1 MHKTLKI
8 LLVSVLAFILVLVG
22 AAANNITNIKL
33 NNQKK
38 EPEQI
43 IEKEDNKTENI
54 VFLGDSITEIY
65 PLEEIFGKVPIVKS
79 GISGY
84 RTKDILEQLR
94 KMVYQYNPT
103 KVILLIGTNDYL
115 DDLSPDEVA
124 SNIKEI
130 VQEIHKHRKN
140 TEIYIESIY
149 PINKNLKKEMV
160 ANRDNEKI
168 IETNNKIKDIC
179 QENNLTY
186 IDMYNELIDEDGNF
200 NKKYTYDGLHPN
212 TLGYARISQV
222 LSKYIYKNE
231 KDI

>member
-8 LLVSVLAFILVLVG
+8 LLISLLAFLLVLVG

-33 NNQKK
+33 NK
-38 EPEQI
+38 EGKTQQT
-43 IEKEDNKTENI
+43 IEKEEKKTENI

-65 PLEEIFGKVPIVKS
+65 PLEDIFGKVPIVKS

-94 KMVYQYNPT
+94 KMVYQYNPS

-115 DDLSPDEVA
+115 DDSTPDEVA

-160 ANRDNEKI
+160 ANRDNDKI
-168 IETNNKIKDIC
+168 IETNKKIKDIC
-179 QENNLTY
+179 KEKNLTY

-222 LSKYIYKNE
+222 LSQYIYKNK

>member
-8 LLVSVLAFILVLVG
+8 LLISLLAFLLVLVG

-33 NNQKK
+33 NKEGKTQQK
-38 EPEQI
+38 
-43 IEKEDNKTENI
+43 IEKEEKKTENI

-65 PLEEIFGKVPIVKS
+65 PLEDIFGKVPIVKS

-94 KMVYQYNPT
+94 KMVYQYNPS

-115 DDLSPDEVA
+115 DDSTPDEVA

-160 ANRDNEKI
+160 ANRDNDKI
-168 IETNNKIKDIC
+168 IETNKKIKDIC
-179 QENNLTY
+179 KEKNLTY

-222 LSKYIYKNE
+222 LSQYIYKNK

>member
-8 LLVSVLAFILVLVG
+8 LLISLLAFLLVLVG

-33 NNQKK
+33 NK
-38 EPEQI
+38 EGKTKQT
-43 IEKEDNKTENI
+43 IEKEENKNENI
-54 VFLGDSITEIY
+54 IFLGDSITEIY
-65 PLEEIFGKVPIVKS
+65 PLEDIFGKVPIVKS

-94 KMVYQYNPT
+94 KMVYQYNPS

-115 DDLSPDEVA
+115 DDSTPDEVA

-160 ANRDNEKI
+160 ANRDNDKI
-168 IETNNKIKDIC
+168 IETNKKIKDIC
-179 QENNLTY
+179 KEKNLTY

-222 LSKYIYKNE
+222 LSQYIYKNK

>member
-8 LLVSVLAFILVLVG
+8 LLISLLAFLLVLVG

-33 NNQKK
+33 NK
-38 EPEQI
+38 EGKTQQT
-43 IEKEDNKTENI
+43 IEKEEKKTENI

-65 PLEEIFGKVPIVKS
+65 PLEDIFGKVPIVKS

-94 KMVYQYNPT
+94 KMVYQYNPS

-115 DDLSPDEVA
+115 DDSTPDEVA

-130 VQEIHKHRKN
+130 VQEIHKHRKS

-160 ANRDNEKI
+160 ANRDNDKI
-168 IETNNKIKDIC
+168 IETNKKIKDIC
-179 QENNLTY
+179 KEKNLTY

-222 LSKYIYKNE
+222 LSQYIYKNK

>member
-8 LLVSVLAFILVLVG
+8 LLISLLAFLLVLVG

-33 NNQKK
+33 NK
-38 EPEQI
+38 EGKTQQT
-43 IEKEDNKTENI
+43 IEKEEKKTENI

-65 PLEEIFGKVPIVKS
+65 PLEDIFGKVPIVKS

-94 KMVYQYNPT
+94 KTVYQYNPS

-115 DDLSPDEVA
+115 DDSTPDEVA

-160 ANRDNEKI
+160 ANRDNDKI
-168 IETNNKIKDIC
+168 IETNKKIKDIC
-179 QENNLTY
+179 KEKNLTY

-222 LSKYIYKNE
+222 LSQYIYKNK

>member
-8 LLVSVLAFILVLVG
+8 LLISLLAFLLVLVG

-33 NNQKK
+33 NK
-38 EPEQI
+38 EGKTQQT
-43 IEKEDNKTENI
+43 IEKEEKKTENI

-65 PLEEIFGKVPIVKS
+65 PLEDIFGKVPIVKS

-94 KMVYQYNPT
+94 KMVYQYNPS

-115 DDLSPDEVA
+115 DDSTPDEVA

-160 ANRDNEKI
+160 ANRDNDKI
-168 IETNNKIKDIC
+168 IETNKKIKDIC
-179 QENNLTY
+179 KEKNLT
-186 IDMYNELIDEDGNF
+186 
-200 NKKYTYDGLHPN
+200 
-212 TLGYARISQV
+212 
-222 LSKYIYKNE
+222 
-231 KDI
+231 

>member
-8 LLVSVLAFILVLVG
+8 LLISLLAFLLVLVG

-33 NNQKK
+33 NK
-38 EPEQI
+38 EGKTKQT
-43 IEKEDNKTENI
+43 IEKEENKNENI
-54 VFLGDSITEIY
+54 IFLGDSITEIY
-65 PLEEIFGKVPIVKS
+65 PLEDIFGKVPIVKS

-94 KMVYQYNPT
+94 KMVYQYNPS

-115 DDLSPDEVA
+115 DDSTPDEVA

-160 ANRDNEKI
+160 ANRDNDKI
-168 IETNNKIKDIC
+168 TETNKKIKDIC
-179 QENNLTY
+179 KEKNLTY

-222 LSKYIYKNE
+222 LSQYIYKNK

>member
-8 LLVSVLAFILVLVG
+8 LLISLLAFLLVLVG

-33 NNQKK
+33 NK
-38 EPEQI
+38 EGKTQQT
-43 IEKEDNKTENI
+43 IEKEEKKTENI

-65 PLEEIFGKVPIVKS
+65 PLEDIFGKVPIVKS

-94 KMVYQYNPT
+94 KMVYQYNPS

-115 DDLSPDEVA
+115 DDSTPDEVS

-160 ANRDNEKI
+160 ANRDNDKI
-168 IETNNKIKDIC
+168 IETNKKIKDIC
-179 QENNLTY
+179 KEKNLTY

-222 LSKYIYKNE
+222 LSQYIYKNK

>member
-8 LLVSVLAFILVLVG
+8 LLISLLAFLLVLVG

-33 NNQKK
+33 NK
-38 EPEQI
+38 EGKTQQT
-43 IEKEDNKTENI
+43 IEKEEKKTENI

-65 PLEEIFGKVPIVKS
+65 PLEDIFGKVPIVKS

-94 KMVYQYNPT
+94 KMVYQYNPS

-115 DDLSPDEVA
+115 DNSTPDEVA

-160 ANRDNEKI
+160 ANRDNDKI
-168 IETNNKIKDIC
+168 IETNKKIKDIC
-179 QENNLTY
+179 KEKNLTY

-222 LSKYIYKNE
+222 LSQYIYKNK

>member
-8 LLVSVLAFILVLVG
+8 LLISLLAFLLVLVG

-33 NNQKK
+33 NKK
-38 EPEQI
+38 GKTQQT
-43 IEKEDNKTENI
+43 IEKEEKKTENI

-65 PLEEIFGKVPIVKS
+65 PLEDIFGKVPIVKS

-94 KMVYQYNPT
+94 KMVYQYNPS

-115 DDLSPDEVA
+115 DDSTPDEVA

-160 ANRDNEKI
+160 ANRDNDKI
-168 IETNNKIKDIC
+168 IETNKKIKDIC
-179 QENNLTY
+179 KEKNLTY

-222 LSKYIYKNE
+222 LSQYIYKNK

>member
-1 MHKTLKI
+1 
-8 LLVSVLAFILVLVG
+8 
-22 AAANNITNIKL
+22 
-33 NNQKK
+33 
-38 EPEQI
+38 
-43 IEKEDNKTENI
+43 
-54 VFLGDSITEIY
+54 
-65 PLEEIFGKVPIVKS
+65 
-79 GISGY
+79 
-84 RTKDILEQLR
+84 
-94 KMVYQYNPT
+94 MVYQYNPS

-115 DDLSPDEVA
+115 DNSTPDEVA

-149 PINKNLKKEMV
+149 PINKSLKKEMV
-160 ANRDNEKI
+160 ANRDNDKI
-168 IETNNKIKDIC
+168 IETNKKIKDIC
-179 QENNLTY
+179 KEKNLTY

-222 LSKYIYKNE
+222 LSQYIYKNK

>member
-1 MHKTLKI
+1 MHKALKI
-8 LLVSVLAFILVLVG
+8 LLISLLAFLLVLVG

-33 NNQKK
+33 NK
-38 EPEQI
+38 EGKTQQT
-43 IEKEDNKTENI
+43 IEKEEKKTENI

-65 PLEEIFGKVPIVKS
+65 PLEDIFGKVPIVKS

-94 KMVYQYNPT
+94 KMVYQYNPS

-115 DDLSPDEVA
+115 DDSTPDEVA

-160 ANRDNEKI
+160 ANRDNDKI
-168 IETNNKIKDIC
+168 IETNKKIKDIC
-179 QENNLTY
+179 KEKNLTY

-222 LSKYIYKNE
+222 LSQYIYKNK

>member
-8 LLVSVLAFILVLVG
+8 LLISLLAFLLVLVG

-33 NNQKK
+33 NK
-38 EPEQI
+38 EGKTQQT
-43 IEKEDNKTENI
+43 IEKEEKKTENI

-65 PLEEIFGKVPIVKS
+65 PLEDIFGKVPIVKS

-94 KMVYQYNPT
+94 KMVYQYNPS

-115 DDLSPDEVA
+115 DDSTPDEVA

-149 PINKNLKKEMV
+149 PINKSLKKEMV
-160 ANRDNEKI
+160 ANRDNDKI
-168 IETNNKIKDIC
+168 IETNKKIKDIC
-179 QENNLTY
+179 KEKNLTY

-222 LSKYIYKNE
+222 LSQYIYKNK

>member
-8 LLVSVLAFILVLVG
+8 LLISLLAFLLVLVG

-33 NNQKK
+33 NK
-38 EPEQI
+38 EGKTQQT
-43 IEKEDNKTENI
+43 IEKEEKKTENI

-65 PLEEIFGKVPIVKS
+65 PLEDIFGKVPIVKS

-94 KMVYQYNPT
+94 KMVYQYNPS

-115 DDLSPDEVA
+115 DNSTPEEVA

-160 ANRDNEKI
+160 ANRDNDKI
-168 IETNNKIKDIC
+168 IETNKKIKDIC
-179 QENNLTY
+179 KEKNLTY

-222 LSKYIYKNE
+222 LSQYIYKNK

>member
-1 MHKTLKI
+1 MHKILKI
-8 LLVSVLAFILVLVG
+8 LLISLLAFLLVLVG

-33 NNQKK
+33 NK
-38 EPEQI
+38 EGKTQQT
-43 IEKEDNKTENI
+43 IEKEEKKTENI

-65 PLEEIFGKVPIVKS
+65 PLEDIFGKVPIVKS

-94 KMVYQYNPT
+94 KMVYQYNPS

-115 DDLSPDEVA
+115 DDSTPDEVA

-160 ANRDNEKI
+160 ANRDNDKI
-168 IETNNKIKDIC
+168 IETNKKIKDIC
-179 QENNLTY
+179 KEKNLTY

-222 LSKYIYKNE
+222 LSQYIYKNK

>member
-8 LLVSVLAFILVLVG
+8 LLISLLAFLLVLVG

-33 NNQKK
+33 NK
-38 EPEQI
+38 EGKTQQT
-43 IEKEDNKTENI
+43 IEKEEKKTENI

-65 PLEEIFGKVPIVKS
+65 PLEDIFGKVPIVKS

-94 KMVYQYNPT
+94 KMVYQYNPS

-115 DDLSPDEVA
+115 DDSTPDEVA

-160 ANRDNEKI
+160 ANRDNDKI
-168 IETNNKIKDIC
+168 IETNKKIKDIC
-179 QENNLTY
+179 KEKNLTY

-200 NKKYTYDGLHPN
+200 SKKYTYDGLHPN

-222 LSKYIYKNE
+222 LSQYIYKNK

>member
-1 MHKTLKI
+1 MHKTLKV
-8 LLVSVLAFILVLVG
+8 LLISLLAFLLVLVG

-33 NNQKK
+33 NK
-38 EPEQI
+38 EGKTQQT
-43 IEKEDNKTENI
+43 IEKEEKKTENI

-65 PLEEIFGKVPIVKS
+65 PLEDIFGKVPIVKS

-94 KMVYQYNPT
+94 KMVYQYNPS

-115 DDLSPDEVA
+115 DDSTPDEVA

-160 ANRDNEKI
+160 ANRDNDKI
-168 IETNNKIKDIC
+168 IETNKKIKDIC
-179 QENNLTY
+179 KEKNLTY

-222 LSKYIYKNE
+222 LSQYIYKNK

>member
-8 LLVSVLAFILVLVG
+8 LLITLLAFLLVLVG

-33 NNQKK
+33 NK
-38 EPEQI
+38 EGKTQQT
-43 IEKEDNKTENI
+43 IEKEEKKTENI

-65 PLEEIFGKVPIVKS
+65 PLEDIFGKVPIVKS

-94 KMVYQYNPT
+94 KMVYQYNPS

-115 DDLSPDEVA
+115 DNSTPDEVA

-160 ANRDNEKI
+160 ANRDNDKI
-168 IETNNKIKDIC
+168 IETNKKIKDIC
-179 QENNLTY
+179 KEKNLTY

-222 LSKYIYKNE
+222 LSQYIYKNK

>member
-8 LLVSVLAFILVLVG
+8 LLISLLAFLLVLVG

-33 NNQKK
+33 NK
-38 EPEQI
+38 EGKTQQT
-43 IEKEDNKTENI
+43 IEKEEKKTENI

-65 PLEEIFGKVPIVKS
+65 PLEDIFGKVPIVKS

-94 KMVYQYNPT
+94 KMVYQYNPS

-115 DDLSPDEVA
+115 DDSTPDEVA

-160 ANRDNEKI
+160 ANRDNDKI
-168 IETNNKIKDIC
+168 IETNKKIKDIC
-179 QENNLTY
+179 KKKNLTY

-222 LSKYIYKNE
+222 LSQYIYKNK

>member
-8 LLVSVLAFILVLVG
+8 LLISLLAFLLVLVG

-33 NNQKK
+33 NK
-38 EPEQI
+38 EGKTQQT
-43 IEKEDNKTENI
+43 IEKEEKKTENI

-65 PLEEIFGKVPIVKS
+65 PLEDIFGKVPIVKS

-94 KMVYQYNPT
+94 KMVYQYNPS

-115 DDLSPDEVA
+115 DDSTPDEVA

-160 ANRDNEKI
+160 ANRDNAKI
-168 IETNNKIKDIC
+168 IETNKKIKDIC
-179 QENNLTY
+179 KEKNLTY

-222 LSKYIYKNE
+222 LSQYIYKNK

>member
-8 LLVSVLAFILVLVG
+8 LLISLLAFLLVLVG

-33 NNQKK
+33 NK
-38 EPEQI
+38 EGKTQQT
-43 IEKEDNKTENI
+43 IEKEEKKTENI

-65 PLEEIFGKVPIVKS
+65 PLEDIFGKVPIVKS

-94 KMVYQYNPT
+94 KMVYQYNPS

-115 DDLSPDEVA
+115 DNSTPDEVA

-149 PINKNLKKEMV
+149 PINKSLKKEMV
-160 ANRDNEKI
+160 ANRDNDKI
-168 IETNNKIKDIC
+168 IETNKKIKDIC
-179 QENNLTY
+179 KEKNLTY

-222 LSKYIYKNE
+222 LSQYIYKNK